1 MKKIMTE
8 IKRALSIL
16 LAVAMIVTL
25 VPESMMIASAEELNT
40 DQTVQEEL
48 SEEANV
54 TEEEAASEEKTVSE
68 ENTAS
73 EEEETENT
81 DPEDTEADEAE
92 ALETDE
98 AEASEAQEDTEEI
111 QGTEIENT
119 DSSVY
124 SDTDISLEGDTQG
137 TTRKVNVMI
146 GVAEEEDAEVSSFV
160 DNDGTVEVTY
170 NEGCIG
176 EGGVID
182 ESQSTI
188 FKLKAKEHYKIIDVT
203 AKIGENYFVSLG
215 YNQDGLSEDTEY
227 EFTWTDVD
235 EEGDLVL
242 QITLC
247 PIIYSFDITFQSD
260 AEEYSPYAEFELRDL
275 NGEYMSNSNSCQ
287 YGTVYTFTIYPLH
300 EDSGK
305 ILYVSTA
312 ENGEGTLT
320 PDENGYY
327 TVTITENTVI
337 YVKARPLA
345 AVNVSFAYDSSN
357 VIVAEVNDDKYST
370 EGLYPENCFI
380 TSVEDGDAVVFG
392 ISTTENSLYS
402 ITSVEA
408 LDSAGDKV
416 EMTSEVKTLTNEVGA
431 EKEFTVY
438 TIDMANRTKNV
449 TVTIV
454 SALDEA
460 KANNVTL
467 TVNGNPA
474 GFTAQVV
481 NSEAYTEEYGADSK
495 FTTEDSS
502 IIFNLKA
509 ADSYEISEVKAI
521 YTDADGAEASEAL
534 SAAEETGYYTVDF
547 TETGRTVQLQITV
560 SGIAVEAENTI
571 TFNNRSDY
579 MTYSVTEDEYVK
591 KISGKTNVFTIAE
604 GAKNVLFTVTAKGKY
619 EPVVTVNG
627 IEQIGV
633 AGKSTTKSGV
643 TSTVYSYNVAAG
655 AFTEN
660 EIVEITDRPETK
672 TLTVDYDETQVKVTA
687 KLSGK
692 EYLPTE
698 DGSYKVNTDTSLVLV
713 VKPLANCQITGA
725 TTQVGSAAAKK
736 VSAKATGTEITV
748 KVTDNAVL
756 TITSKGLYT
765 AGLTNELGEELT
777 AVKNAYTVSYDGNY
791 TAYAVQGV
799 DTSVTL
805 SDVTIMNGKKAA
817 SSTAAINVDG
827 TAEIAIDQADA
838 GKNLTVTLYTTADD
852 QKVKVASYT
861 LKVSS
866 VLRNVT
872 IKGVSKNT
880 LTQTAD
886 TVKEYAI
893 TASPKTADLS
903 RLQAEV
909 VSGENLVAAELVDGK
924 LIVTTGLVSAKTD
937 KAATIQLYEQADDAE
952 EKTLI
957 GSAITVNLSLPAWA
971 GGTAPTVKAKSSDDV
986 SVTLTLTAP
995 KTAVEPNKGS
1005 LYYKVTVTPKSG
1017 AGAPESSEA
1026 VTEYILKEGASQDA
1040 AIVVN
1045 NAGKGKGV
1053 KWKYDFTVTLVQ
1065 TDGNESNTVADDN
1078 VLFSSKA
1085 KTLTAETK
1093 TPAYESKLTLKKGT
1107 TTIYPG
1113 RDEVLVATVQFSKNT
1128 TFTDFNVYNNSVH
1141 YNQDGTEVE
1150 TFVLRVD
1157 GNKIY
1162 AKLNDELDSDI
1173 TGSWRITVTAES
1185 SYGMVPA
1192 TATLDLKIGSCIK
1205 ELGSISMPSDR
1216 IYKADKK
1223 AATMKVTAMAR
1234 WNGIW
1239 TYVAAKAKEVT
1250 YEITDVDGNA
1260 LTEDNRLY
1268 GMVTVK
1274 NGTVTVNKNYVVSA
1288 DEAENTFCVKASVV
1302 GGSEDNYVLS
1312 DEITITAETLE
1323 LGEVCIAEYDSDSD
1337 EYTVISRG
1345 NDTLTREELE
1355 YANIIVLKK
1364 GVAEKDVY
1372 SSDECIDTSCLSY
1385 KSSNKALA
1393 VYEDGIIGNISK
1405 TAKNVKITV
1414 SANDGGKKSA
1424 ILDKLTIGYSDA
1436 DHLWLSGSYNIV
1448 NSNNFDS
1455 LRFDE
1460 NKVAHFTGTTGSIM
1474 QLSFVLYDEENNLIG
1489 SSYSSLVNYKLAVK
1503 NAKVLRSGLGY
1514 TDIQMNTKQATVTLT
1529 YNGKSEV
1536 YTIINDGYADAAAP
1550 KVSGS
1555 GSILSTRYINQEMK
1569 YSLSGSYDY
1578 TNKYVVAEIDPS
1590 LKYNSKTG
1598 AYYSLR
1604 YACSSFIT
1612 PVAIG
1617 EDGTFSLTFTQFKY
1631 IPAGSYKVQLTFG
1644 TMDGDGTFIPD
1655 AKPVT
1660 TTLKVTASKATGS
1673 YKPVSGVKLSK
1684 TSEEGVKLKGTGKNI
1699 LSEGYY
1705 YIYNT
1710 NVNGQPNKFTTY
1722 FELSD
1727 GKLKLKSSL
1736 SEEEIASIKKEDLT
1750 GYVYY
1755 SAKYGSDAYPGY
1767 ASGYAK
1773 ITVTLTN

>member
-1 MKKIMTE
+1 M
-8 IKRALSIL
+8 
-16 LAVAMIVTL
+16 
-25 VPESMMIASAEELNT
+25 
-40 DQTVQEEL
+40 
-48 SEEANV
+48 
-54 TEEEAASEEKTVSE
+54 
-68 ENTAS
+68 
-73 EEEETENT
+73 
-81 DPEDTEADEAE
+81 
-92 ALETDE
+92 
-98 AEASEAQEDTEEI
+98 
-111 QGTEIENT
+111 
-119 DSSVY
+119 
-124 SDTDISLEGDTQG
+124 
-137 TTRKVNVMI
+137 
-146 GVAEEEDAEVSSFV
+146 
-160 DNDGTVEVTY
+160 
-170 NEGCIG
+170 
-176 EGGVID
+176 
-182 ESQSTI
+182 
-188 FKLKAKEHYKIIDVT
+188 
-203 AKIGENYFVSLG
+203 
-215 YNQDGLSEDTEY
+215 
-227 EFTWTDVD
+227 
-235 EEGDLVL
+235 
-242 QITLC
+242 
-247 PIIYSFDITFQSD
+247 
-260 AEEYSPYAEFELRDL
+260 
-275 NGEYMSNSNSCQ
+275 
-287 YGTVYTFTIYPLH
+287 
-300 EDSGK
+300 
-305 ILYVSTA
+305 
-312 ENGEGTLT
+312 
-320 PDENGYY
+320 
-327 TVTITENTVI
+327 
-337 YVKARPLA
+337 
-345 AVNVSFAYDSSN
+345 
-357 VIVAEVNDDKYST
+357 
-370 EGLYPENCFI
+370 
-380 TSVEDGDAVVFG
+380 
-392 ISTTENSLYS
+392 
-402 ITSVEA
+402 
-408 LDSAGDKV
+408 
-416 EMTSEVKTLTNEVGA
+416 
-431 EKEFTVY
+431 
-438 TIDMANRTKNV
+438 
-449 TVTIV
+449 
-454 SALDEA
+454 
-460 KANNVTL
+460 
-467 TVNGNPA
+467 
-474 GFTAQVV
+474 
-481 NSEAYTEEYGADSK
+481 
-495 FTTEDSS
+495 
-502 IIFNLKA
+502 
-509 ADSYEISEVKAI
+509 
-521 YTDADGAEASEAL
+521 
-534 SAAEETGYYTVDF
+534 
-547 TETGRTVQLQITV
+547 QLQITV

-713 VKPLANCQITGA
+713 VTPLANCQITGA

-748 KVTDNAVL
+748 KVTDNAVV

-799 DTSVTL
+799 DTPVTL

-817 SSTAAINVDG
+817 SSTAAINDGG

-866 VLRNVT
+866 VLRSVT

-909 VSGENLVAAELVDGK
+909 VTGEDLVAAELVDGK
-924 LIVTTGLVSAKTD
+924 LIVTTGLVSAKTE

-995 KTAVEPNKGS
+995 KTATEPNEGN
-1005 LYYKVTVTPKSG
+1005 LYYKVTAAPKSG
-1017 AGAPESSEA
+1017 DGAPESSEA

-1045 NAGKGKGV
+1045 NAGKGNGV
-1053 KWKYDFTVTLVQ
+1053 KWKYDFTITLVQ
-1065 TDGNESNTVADDN
+1065 TDGNESDAVTDDN

-1107 TTIYPG
+1107 TTLYPG
-1113 RDEVLVATVQFSKNT
+1113 QEILVATVQFSKNT
-1128 TFTDFNVYNNSVH
+1128 TYTEFTVQNNNTFTFENSVSV
-1141 YNQDGTEVE
+1141 DV
-1150 TFVLRVD
+1150 FDLRID

-1162 AKLNDELDSDI
+1162 AKINEKLLEYYPAV
-1173 TGSWRITVTAES
+1173 TGSYNITVTAAAPA
-1185 SYGMVPA
+1185 GMIPA
-1192 TATLDLKIGSCIK
+1192 SAKLTLKIGSGIHNLIYVK
-1205 ELGSISMPSDR
+1205 MPSNR

-1223 AATMKVTAMAR
+1223 AATMKVAAMASKTGSY
-1234 WNGIW
+1234 N
-1239 TYVAAKAKEVT
+1239 YVAASAKEVT
-1250 YEITDVDGNA
+1250 YEITDVNGNA

-1302 GGSEDNYVLS
+1302 GDSEDNYVLS

-1323 LGEVCIAEYDSDSD
+1323 LGEVCIAEYNSNSG

-1345 NDTLTREELE
+1345 NDTHTREELVGAE
-1355 YANIIVLKK
+1355 IIVLKK
-1364 GVAEKDVY
+1364 GVAEKDSY
-1372 SSDECIDTSCLSY
+1372 STDELIDASCLSY
-1385 KSSNKALA
+1385 KSSNKALPI
-1393 VYEDGIIGNISK
+1393 YGNSIGDISK

-1424 ILDKLTIGYSDA
+1424 VLDKLTIGYSDA

-1448 NSNNFDS
+1448 DSSNYDS
-1455 LRFDE
+1455 LSFDE
-1460 NKVAHFTGTTGSIM
+1460 NKEAHFTGTTGSIM
-1474 QLSFVLYDEENNLIG
+1474 QLSFVLYDEENNLVG

-1604 YACSSFIT
+1604 YACSNFIT
-1612 PVAIG
+1612 PVAIS
-1617 EDGTFSLTFTQFKY
+1617 EDGTFSLTFTQYKY

-1644 TMDGDGTFIPD
+1644 TLDENGTFIPD

-1660 TTLKVTASKATGS
+1660 TTLKVTASKVTGS

-1684 TSEEGVKLKGTGKNI
+1684 TSEEGVELKGTGKNI
-1699 LSEGYY
+1699 LFEGYY
-1705 YIYNT
+1705 YIYNA

-1727 GKLKLKSSL
+1727 GKLKLKSNL

-1755 SAKYGSDAYPGY
+1755 SAMYGSDAYSGY